1 MPIDPGRVQ
10 AVFIAAV
17 EAKDPA
23 DRAAIVNAQC
33 AGDDE
38 LRARVDALL
47 QAHDQSGELPDVR
60 TLDFAGGRQ
69 SSVAGSVAAAG
80 KIIAD
85 RYRLLEEIGEG
96 GMGTVWVAE
105 QLQPV
110 RRDQTHQTGH
120 GQPAGAVPF
129 RG

>member
-1 MPIDPGRVQ
+1 MPIDPDRVQ
-10 AVFIAAV
+10 AVFLAAV
-17 EAKDPA
+17 EANNPA
-23 DRAAIVNAQC
+23 ERAAIVNAQC

-38 LRARVDALL
+38 LRARVEALL
-47 QAHDQSGELPDVR
+47 RAHDQSGELPDVG
-60 TLDFAGGRQ
+60 TLDFAGQRPA
-69 SSVAGSVAAAG
+69 SVAG

-110 RRDQTHQTGH
+110 RRRV
-120 GQPAGAVPF
+120 AVKLIKLGMDS
-129 RG
+129 RQVLA